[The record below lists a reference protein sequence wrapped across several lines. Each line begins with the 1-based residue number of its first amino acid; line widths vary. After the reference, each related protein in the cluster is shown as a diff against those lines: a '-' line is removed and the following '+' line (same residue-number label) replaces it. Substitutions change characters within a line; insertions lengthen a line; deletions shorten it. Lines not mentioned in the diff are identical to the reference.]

1 MTLIYEPI
9 TAIEINV
16 NGSGVTREEHE
27 HNYIIG
33 TWLVQKMYLVD
44 GSQMFEVIGS
54 YESI

>member
-54 YESI
+54 